1 MLRKM
6 GFGTIASKSP
16 MVLALFLVGGI
27 SFIQNKYFVCADSTL
42 EAVASNG
49 FNHINSFVRHDR
61 DMNHNEKDTRYQH
74 IITKTIGY
82 DFPGKIAR
90 KIDGSD
96 GIVASILH
104 IMRNNIS
111 DATKPLDITN
121 KSRSTGRN
129 SHGYRSRRINR
140 SKNPFLLTLRAG
152 QLHSLNRLNSNSS
165 GMVPG
170 DRRAKLKLSSSIATN
185 VPTIS
190 PPLITLNQRAKNL
203 QNKLSTFVPTIERQ
217 DLPLVIVYVCT
228 MIAITI
234 PVILL
239 PMIADD
245 PGATVTHLTS
255 KAAFVGAIVS
265 LSTLGGSIGK
275 FANGFVCKSMGGRMA
290 GGIYLL
296 GLTVCSLLLSITKSF
311 HGLAIAGMEFFAS
324 IMWTSCNVIL
334 ANRYGRDPKKL
345 STAVRVL
352 SLGSTS
358 GALLAKMLGTILLYK
373 YHWRQVS
380 RFAGLMALIGSMTMF
395 FYVKDV
401 AHEKKRIILGT
412 NGGSQY
418 NRFGINAIFYSAF
431 RVLNNRAFWMV
442 GFAHTTAYIARS
454 SDKLLGSF
462 VREVT
467 GLPIYLCGSLTSS
480 VTIGF
485 VMGLISS
492 RNIDLLTSPRDKKLF
507 ISRRYHRAAL
517 SAIGLALCANQSI
530 GTFFSSAAHVIAI
543 AFLSGMMAY
552 SVAFQFYQF
561 PTAFANT
568 FDDDRAVCISFMDGI
583 ACLVM
588 APIWSLVSMLAA
600 SAQIGSHGWSV
611 AWLIIASLFGIGG
624 NVMMRNL
631 SSVIPSINKES

>member
-1 MLRKM
+1 
-6 GFGTIASKSP
+6 
-16 MVLALFLVGGI
+16 
-27 SFIQNKYFVCADSTL
+27 
-42 EAVASNG
+42 
-49 FNHINSFVRHDR
+49 
-61 DMNHNEKDTRYQH
+61 
-74 IITKTIGY
+74 
-82 DFPGKIAR
+82 
-90 KIDGSD
+90 
-96 GIVASILH
+96 
-104 IMRNNIS
+104 
-111 DATKPLDITN
+111 
-121 KSRSTGRN
+121 
-129 SHGYRSRRINR
+129 
-140 SKNPFLLTLRAG
+140 
-152 QLHSLNRLNSNSS
+152 
-165 GMVPG
+165 
-170 DRRAKLKLSSSIATN
+170 
-185 VPTIS
+185 
-190 PPLITLNQRAKNL
+190 
-203 QNKLSTFVPTIERQ
+203 
-217 DLPLVIVYVCT
+217 
-228 MIAITI
+228 
-234 PVILL
+234 
-239 PMIADD
+239 
-245 PGATVTHLTS
+245 
-255 KAAFVGAIVS
+255 
-265 LSTLGGSIGK
+265 
-275 FANGFVCKSMGGRMA
+275 
-290 GGIYLL
+290 
-296 GLTVCSLLLSITKSF
+296 
-311 HGLAIAGMEFFAS
+311 
-324 IMWTSCNVIL
+324 
-334 ANRYGRDPKKL
+334 
-345 STAVRVL
+345 
-352 SLGSTS
+352 
-358 GALLAKMLGTILLYK
+358 
-373 YHWRQVS
+373 
-380 RFAGLMALIGSMTMF
+380 MALIGSMTMF

-401 AHEKKRIILGT
+401 AHEKKRTILGT